1 MSTSQ
6 LIAKESFHYLTIIS
20 DAKKLKK
27 TKKKKTL
34 FISITQPFVKE
45 ILTYAT
51 IQHYYITMYN

>member
-20 DAKKLKK
+20 DAKNLKNE
-27 TKKKKTL
+27 KKTL